1 MKSVR
6 ILWNHMAGNRLLYL
20 GALLSVGLATMATIS
35 GPLVIRITIDSIIGD
50 QPLSAP
56 FFIRRLVEKTG
67 SLQNLRQTLWVPGIM
82 LITITIFRGL
92 FIFLRGRLAAQASEN
107 IAKNIRDKVY
117 DHLQHLPYSYHKKAD
132 TGDLMQRCTS
142 DVDTIRRFLGQQ
154 LVEVGNAL
162 FMLIS
167 ILTIMIQADK
177 RMTLL
182 SMLVVPF
189 IFAFAFIFFRK
200 VKTAFKQADETEAE
214 MTTVLQENLTG
225 IRVVRAFA
233 NQEYEIRRFA
243 EKNEVHRDKVYRL
256 IWLLACYWASSD
268 FLAFAQIGLVMV
280 AGAYYTAQGQ
290 ISIGTMVLFSTYV
303 GMILWPVRQL
313 GRILT
318 DMGKALVAVERLE
331 EIFIEPQEEL
341 VVNSAH
347 PPIQGAIVF
356 ENVCFGYEPGQLV
369 LEDVSFSAQPG
380 QTVAILGHTGSGKS
394 SLVHLLARLYE
405 YESGSIT
412 IDGVEL
418 NTIDKSWIRKHVAVV
433 PQEPFLFAKTIRENI
448 ILARNEVSDEELYQ
462 ICQEAAVHEVV
473 LGFDQGYE
481 TLVGERGVSV
491 SGGQRQRIAIAR
503 ALITHS
509 PILIFDDSLSAVD
522 TETDLAIRHALQ
534 KRAQRSTTF
543 LISHR
548 VTSLAQADLILVLE
562 HGRIVERGTHEELM
576 TKGGVYYRIWEIQN
590 SLEVEL
596 RAE

>member
-1 MKSVR
+1 MKSVKT
-6 ILWNHMAGNRLLYL
+6 LWNHMAGNRLLYL
-20 GALLSVGLATMATIS
+20 GALFSVGLAALATIS

-50 QPLSAP
+50 APLTAP
-56 FFIRRLVEKTG
+56 FFIHRIVQQAKLA
-67 SLQNLRQTLWVPGIM
+67 LWVPGIV
-82 LITITIFRGL
+82 LIAITIFRGL
-92 FIFLRGRLAAQASEN
+92 FIFLRGRLAARASEN
-107 IAKNIRDKVY
+107 IAKNLRDQLY
-117 DHLQHLPYSYHKKAD
+117 DHLQHLPYSYHKQAD

-162 FMLIS
+162 FMLVFILS
-167 ILTIMIQADK
+167 IMFRADR
-177 RMTLL
+177 RMTLY

-189 IFAFAFIFFRK
+189 IFTFAFIFFRK
-200 VKTAFKQADETEAE
+200 VKTAFREADEAEAE

-233 NQEYEIRRFA
+233 NQDYEIERFA
-243 EKNEVHRDKVYRL
+243 EKNEVHRDKLYHL
-256 IWLLACYWASSD
+256 IWLLACYWSSSD
-268 FLAFAQIGLVMV
+268 FLAFLQIGLVLV
-280 AGAYYTAQGQ
+280 AGAYYTAQGV
-290 ISIGTMVLFSTYV
+290 ISIGTLVLFTTYV

-331 EIFIEPQEEL
+331 EIFEKPKEQL
-341 VVNSAH
+341 VVNNAQ
-347 PPIQGAIVF
+347 PPLKGAITF
-356 ENVCFGYEPGQLV
+356 DHVCFGYEPGKLV
-369 LEDVSFSAQPG
+369 LEDVSFSVQPG

-405 YESGSIT
+405 YQAGSIT
-412 IDGVEL
+412 IDGIEL

-433 PQEPFLFAKTIRENI
+433 PQEPFLFAKTIRDNI
-448 ILARNEVSDEELYQ
+448 TLARGEVSEEELYE
-462 ICQEAAVHEVV
+462 ICKQAAVHEVIMD
-473 LGFDQGYE
+473 FDQGYE

-522 TETDLAIRHALQ
+522 TETDLAIRNALQ
-534 KRAQRSTTF
+534 ERAQQATTF

-562 HGRIVERGTHEELM
+562 QGKVVERGTHEELM
-576 TKGGVYYRIWEIQN
+576 AKQGVYFRIWEIQN
-590 SLEVEL
+590 SLEAEL
-596 RAE
+596 RGE